1 MTATALNQPP
11 TDRGDRLPATII
23 PTWAD
28 PVAVAGRAAEP
39 VVELWNHLIDVARVP
54 QSESSAPAWIPEPA
68 RRWLEHAIAPDAP
81 TARAALLKMTGHIK
95 VGRWLPFRAIQLIA
109 PSHGFVWVA
118 RAGWG
123 PLSFTGFDSYGQGE
137 GRMRWLLGGRIPLVT
152 ATGADVTRSDADRV
166 ALDAVWLPQSFANV
180 QWERSRAEDAVSAVR
195 TIGHEATPVEL
206 RIGEEGR
213 LTSVRMQ
220 RWSAPD
226 KAPWGRYPCGGIVD
240 AEATFDGVT
249 IPSRIRVGYWIG
261 TDRWAQGEFFRCE
274 ITDAVFLP

>member
-1 MTATALNQPP
+1 
-11 TDRGDRLPATII
+11 
-23 PTWAD
+23 
-28 PVAVAGRAAEP
+28 
-39 VVELWNHLIDVARVP
+39 
-54 QSESSAPAWIPEPA
+54 
-68 RRWLEHAIAPDAP
+68 
-81 TARAALLKMTGHIK
+81 
-95 VGRWLPFRAIQLIA
+95 
-109 PSHGFVWVA
+109 VWVA

-123 PLSFTGFDSYGQGE
+123 LLSFTGFDSYGQGE
-137 GRMRWLLGGRIPLVT
+137 GRMRWLLGGRVPLVT

-166 ALDAVWLPQSFANV
+166 ALDAVWLPQSFANA
-180 QWERSRAEDAVSAVR
+180 QWEPGSEEDAVSAVR
-195 TIGHEATPVEL
+195 TIGVETTPVEL
-206 RIGEEGR
+206 RVGEDGR